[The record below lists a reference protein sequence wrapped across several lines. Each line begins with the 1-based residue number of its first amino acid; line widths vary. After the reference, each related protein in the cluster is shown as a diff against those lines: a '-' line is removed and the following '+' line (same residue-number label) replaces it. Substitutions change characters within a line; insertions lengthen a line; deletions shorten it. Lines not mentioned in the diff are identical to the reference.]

1 MQKKKKTQKEENEWK
16 NITLMTCLIST
27 DNFKK

>member
-1 MQKKKKTQKEENEWK
+1 MQKKKTQKEENEWK